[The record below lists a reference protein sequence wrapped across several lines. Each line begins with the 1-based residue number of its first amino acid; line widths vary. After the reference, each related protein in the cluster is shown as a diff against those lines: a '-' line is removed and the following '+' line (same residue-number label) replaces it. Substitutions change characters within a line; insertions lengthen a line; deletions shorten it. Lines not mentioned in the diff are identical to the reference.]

1 MKKITLKKRAT
12 ARLRPLVAGV
22 LTLGATCALI
32 TFSGGPAAAHYSQC
46 PDKEFCIW
54 DDSSYEGR
62 FAYSSGPQ
70 PNVGDY
76 MNDRMTS
83 YWNRTD
89 NWISLYWNDNFDTCM
104 YSVPPGKAD
113 PVLHWI
119 ENDQLT
125 SFRPGK
131 FCRPLPA

>member
-1 MKKITLKKRAT
+1 MRKTTTL
-12 ARLRPLVAGV
+12 LRHLFTGV
-22 LTLGATCALI
+22 LTLGAALTLT

-46 PDKEFCIW
+46 PDNEFCIW

-62 FAYSSGPQ
+62 FAYSSEPQ

-89 NWISLYWNDNFDTCM
+89 NWVTVYSNDKFQGCLLT
-104 YSVPPGKAD
+104 VPPGYSDAAIN
-113 PVLHWI
+113 WTI
-119 ENDQLT
+119 NDMVT
-125 SFRPGK
+125 SFRPGR
-131 FCRPLPA
+131 FC